1 MALSKKIKITD
12 LEFDDIKSNLKTYL
26 SSQDKFQDYD
36 FEGSGMSV
44 LIDLLAYNTHY
55 MGYYANMLGN
65 EMFLESSSLRESVI
79 SHAKHLGVT
88 PTSVTS
94 PTAKL
99 DFVFTPSGSPA
110 SLTIARN
117 TKFTT
122 KINGIN
128 YKFLTTKTT
137 TVLRSTSD
145 TYTAYGVEIREGK
158 LLGRQYTA
166 ESNDPTQRFVI
177 PNAGVDTSTIVVNVQ
192 TSAQNSHTDT
202 FTDGNALDVTTIKGI
217 DKVYFIHEIENE
229 QYEITFGD
237 GAVGKQLN
245 DGNIIYIE
253 YMVTSGSITNKASL
267 FTAFS
272 TVAGLN
278 PANYTLTT
286 NTAAA
291 GGAEIQSIESL
302 KYITPKLYQAQKRA
316 CTKDDYKA
324 ILLDQRPDIESIT
337 TYGGEDADPVQ
348 YGKVFIAIKPAG
360 NAVFSDTAKA
370 EIISK
375 ILKQTNV
382 VTVIPEIVD
391 PTFFYLQLSATVN
404 YDPITNLT
412 DEVTLKTNINT
423 TIQTHIQTNL
433 EKFDQKFRYSALL
446 KDIDNTNSSIRNT
459 KLMVRYAQRIH
470 PATLGVPATYT
481 INFNNPILQGCFK
494 STQFVA
500 SDGNTWQLIDDTVG
514 HVKIARLSTGVQ
526 YGTTWTNDYSTGHVH
541 RVDEHPH
548 DTTTLHTGKYHYEE
562 GHADASQ
569 LLEQMVQV
577 DGTTD
582 IGTIDYATGQIKLI
596 NFAPYGITSGDGY
609 IKLSVHPQVTTS
621 DVTPLREQILTY
633 DVNDAEAIVIN
644 MVSEVI

>member
-1 MALSKKIKITD
+1 MASSKKIRITD
-12 LEFDDIKSNLKTYL
+12 LEFDDIKTNLKTYL

-65 EMFLESSSLRESVI
+65 EMFMESAALRESVI

-99 DFVFTPSGSPA
+99 NFTFTPTGSPP
-110 SLTIARN
+110 SLTIAKN

-122 KINGIN
+122 KLNGIN

-137 TVLRSTSD
+137 SVLRSTSD
-145 TYTAYGVEIREGK
+145 TYTASGVEVKEGK
-158 LLGRQYTA
+158 LLSRQYMV
-166 ESNDPTQRFVI
+166 ESSNNTQRFTI
-177 PNAGVDTSTIVVNVQ
+177 PNAGVDTSTIIVNVQ
-192 TSAQNSHTDT
+192 TSDSNTHTDT
-202 FTDGNALDVTTIKGI
+202 YKNGEALDVTTIKGT
-217 DKVYFIHEIENE
+217 DKVYFIHEIENR
-229 QYEITFGD
+229 QYELTFGD
-237 GAVGKQLN
+237 GAVGKQLSH
-245 DGNIIYIE
+245 GNIIYIE
-253 YMVTSGSITNKASL
+253 YMVSSGSATNKASL

-278 PANYTLTT
+278 PANYILTT
-286 NTAAA
+286 HTAAA

-302 KYITPKLYQAQKRA
+302 KFITPKLYQAQKRA
-316 CTKDDYKA
+316 CTRDDYKA
-324 ILLDQRPDIESIT
+324 ILLEQRPDIESIT

-370 EIISK
+370 DIITN
-375 ILKQTNV
+375 ILKRTNV
-382 VTVIPEIVD
+382 VTVIPELID
-391 PTFFYLQLSATVN
+391 PTFFYLQLDATVN
-404 YDPITNLT
+404 YDPVTNLT

-423 TIQTHIQTNL
+423 SIQTYLQLNL
-433 EKFDQKFRYSALL
+433 EKFDSKFRYSALL

-459 KLMVRYAQRIH
+459 KMMVRYAQRIY
-470 PATLGVPATYT
+470 PATLGVAATYT

-494 STQFVA
+494 SAQFTA
-500 SDGNTWQLIDDTVG
+500 SDGNTWQLVDDTLG
-514 HVKIARLSTGVQ
+514 NVKVVKLATGIYDGSDWV
-526 YGTTWTNDYSTGHVH
+526 NDYSTGHVH
-541 RVDEHPH
+541 KVD
-548 DTTTLHTGKYHYEE
+548 DTATLHTGKYHYTADHEE
-562 GHADASQ
+562 ASQ
-569 LLEQMVQV
+569 LLEQMILP
-577 DGTTD
+577 DGTTNQ
-582 IGTIDYATGQIKLI
+582 GTINYTTGQIKLV
-596 NFAPYGITSGDGY
+596 NFAPYAITSGDAY

-621 DVTPLREQILTY
+621 DVQPLREQILTY

-644 MVSEVI
+644 MVAEAI